1 VIEITANMFTP
12 GVVERQSPPSKSW
25 FAVGG
30 TTPASQARAAEV
42 AELLSAAGTV
52 EVTDDIRSSKWMKLV
67 VNAAELVPSAILG
80 LPLGDAIRV
89 PGMRDFMAETGRE
102 AIRACLADGHRV
114 RPIFGMLDA
123 RIDEPEAYADQ
134 LIDAVLH
141 DFTLPTTRT
150 TVLQDWMKGRRSEVA
165 EINGL
170 VVDVLTPE
178 RAPLNARVV
187 ELALRIES
195 GDLTA
200 EPANAALLLAD

>member
-1 VIEITANMFTP
+1 
-12 GVVERQSPPSKSW
+12 
-25 FAVGG
+25 
-30 TTPASQARAAEV
+30 
-42 AELLSAAGTV
+42 
-52 EVTDDIRSSKWMKLV
+52 
-67 VNAAELVPSAILG
+67 
-80 LPLGDAIRV
+80 
-89 PGMRDFMAETGRE
+89 
-102 AIRACLADGHRV
+102 
-114 RPIFGMLDA
+114 MLDA